1 MSTTDYAKYVQEC
14 GVVAE
19 LISLN
24 TATRFVRVPQV
35 EGRPIPDGAYIDEEG
50 FTHALEIKSVTT
62 LTSRNA
68 MNVRKKL
75 NYACLRQMEGFDYK
89 VLHLHVLKI
98 TDLLLRM
105 IKNLKVDLVVVFTGG
120 EPVKTVFLPRREE
133 CCQKK

>member
-1 MSTTDYAKYVQEC
+1 MGDVAYAEYVHEC

-35 EGRPIPDGAYIDEEG
+35 KGRPTPDGAYIAEEG

-68 MNVRKKL
+68 MSVRKKL
-75 NYACLRQMEGFDYK
+75 KYACFQQMKGFDYR

-105 IKNLKVDLVVVFTGG
+105 IKSLKVDLVVVFIGG
-120 EPVKTVFLPRREE
+120 EPVKTLFLPRR
-133 CCQKK
+133 

>member
-1 MSTTDYAKYVQEC
+1 MSDKKYLEYTQEC

-35 EGRPIPDGAYIDEEG
+35 NGKPTPDGVYVDECG

-62 LTSRNA
+62 LTSRNSFC
-68 MNVRKKL
+68 VRKKL
-75 NYACLRQMEGFDYK
+75 KYACLQQMKGFDYT

-105 IKNLKVDLVVVFTGG
+105 LKTLEVDLVVIFIGG
-120 EPVKTVFLPRREE
+120 GPVKTLFLPRR
-133 CCQKK
+133 

>member
-35 EGRPIPDGAYIDEEG
+35 EGRPIPDGVYVDECG

-62 LTSRNA
+62 LTSRNSFC
-68 MNVRKKL
+68 VRKKL
-75 NYACLRQMEGFDYK
+75 KYACKQLKGFDYT
-89 VLHLHVLKI
+89 VIHIHVLKI
-98 TDLLLRM
+98 TEHLLHLVSH
-105 IKNLKVDLVVVFTGG
+105 LEVDLVVLFTGG
-120 EPVKTVFLPRREE
+120 EPVKTLFLPRR
-133 CCQKK
+133 